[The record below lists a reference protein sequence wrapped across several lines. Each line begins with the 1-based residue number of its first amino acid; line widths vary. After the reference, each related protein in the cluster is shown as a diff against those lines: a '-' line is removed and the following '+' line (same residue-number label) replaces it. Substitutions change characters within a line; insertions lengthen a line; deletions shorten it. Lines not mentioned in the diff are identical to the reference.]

1 MEIKVVLGFKKASSS
16 NRKNEI
22 QKEIKGIE
30 RGKSKMV
37 DYAPGMRTIIRDEEW
52 MVKKI
57 ETNSL
62 GNKALHCIGI
72 SPLVKDREAIFL
84 TDLEEIQ
91 IVNPA
96 EVNLIPDD
104 SPFYKRTLLYL
115 ESQWRQ
121 QIPTDSNLHVG
132 HRAAMDLMP
141 YQLDPAK
148 IALKSTRQRILIA
161 DTVGLGKTLEA
172 GILMSELIARG
183 KGKRILVVTVKSMM
197 TQFQKEMWNRFTIP
211 LVRLDS
217 SKIQK
222 IRANLPSNYN
232 PFFYYDKTIVSIDT
246 LKRDVEY
253 RTHLENA
260 YWDIIVIDEAQ
271 NVAERGDHQAQRSR
285 LAKLLADRSDTMIML
300 SATPHDGRA
309 KSFASL
315 MNMLDPTA
323 IADPENY
330 TKEDIKGLCIR
341 RFKKD
346 VKDQVSGSFLER
358 NITLERC
365 HASVREEQSYDIFAD
380 MQLEMDLGKSR
391 GTGQLFKTSLEKSL
405 FSSPAACIKS
415 IDARLKKLYK
425 KYSADDI
432 KDIKLLEELRD
443 SLLKITPK
451 DFMRYQKLLYLLNS
465 KEYAWNPKDTGD
477 RVVIFT
483 ERIETMKYL
492 AEHLRQDLGLKAN
505 AIQEISG
512 SMSDAEQQRI
522 VEEFGRTESPMR
534 VLVASDVASEGL
546 NLHYL
551 SHRMIH
557 FDIPWSLMVFQQR
570 NGRIDRYGQKKRP
583 DIRYMLIESDNKQI
597 KGDMRIIEIL
607 VTKEEQALKNI
618 GDPALLLGKFSIEDE
633 ELVVA
638 DAIENGSD
646 ETAFSDTLDAGED
659 EFDPFEALM
668 AAAGETEEVEK
679 ESDVVT
685 DDTLFSDIDYL
696 SKALSYLNQKE
707 NLPVQKLQTVSGLDI
722 KITDD
727 MRRRLSAL
735 VPDEALP
742 EGDTLRVSDDK
753 KFCMEMMRESM
764 QNNMAET
771 AWPKTQY
778 LWPLHPILSW
788 VNDKAGLLYG
798 RGEAPIMG
806 IPGMLDEGELIF
818 VVTGS
823 IPNLKST
830 PLVDEWFGLLYQ
842 NGQYAKTLT
851 MDEVIQKTKI
861 SNMSIPNTKS
871 IGETEV
877 STANNLRES
886 VVAEAKTYLEDCY
899 KNYENKISPMLNEEL
914 DKLADLETRHK
925 EYYQMTLFDKERK
938 LQEKER
944 SVEVLFDQFAD
955 WVTETLTI
963 QNNPYIRIVTVLMGV
978 SR

>member
-1 MEIKVVLGFKKASSS
+1 
-16 NRKNEI
+16 
-22 QKEIKGIE
+22 
-30 RGKSKMV
+30 MV

-52 MVKKI
+52 MIKKI
-57 ETNSL
+57 EKNSL
-62 GNKALHCIGI
+62 GNRALHCIGI
-72 SPLVKDREAIFL
+72 SPLVKDKEAIFL
-84 TDLEEIQ
+84 TDLEKIQ

-96 EVNLIPDD
+96 DIKLIPDT
-104 SPFYKRTLLYL
+104 SPFYKRTLLFL

-121 QIPTDSNLHVG
+121 QIPTDANLHIG

-148 IALKSTRQRILIA
+148 LSLQRPRQRILIA

-217 SKIQK
+217 SRIQK
-222 IRANLPSNYN
+222 IRASLPSNYN
-232 PFFYYDKTIVSIDT
+232 PFFYYDKTIISIDT

-285 LAKLLADRSDTMIML
+285 LAQLLADRSDTMIML

-323 IADPENY
+323 IADPNNY
-330 TKEDIKGLCIR
+330 TPDDIKGLCIR

-365 HASVREEQSYDIFAD
+365 HASAQEEYAYDIFAD
-380 MQLEMDLGKSR
+380 MQLQMDIGKTR

-415 IDARLKKLYK
+415 IEARLKKLYK
-425 KYSADDI
+425 KYGANDI
-432 KDIKLLEELRD
+432 KDIRLLEELKD
-443 SLLKITPK
+443 ALEKIKPV
-451 DFMRYQKLLYLLNS
+451 DFMRYQKLLSLLRS
-465 KEYAWNPKDTGD
+465 KEYAWDAKAVDD

-492 AEHLRQDLGLKAN
+492 AEHLRTDLGLKAN

-512 SMSDAEQQRI
+512 AMSDAEQQRI
-522 VEEFGRTESPMR
+522 VEEFGRTESPIR

-551 SHRMIH
+551 SHRLIH

-570 NGRIDRYGQKKRP
+570 NGRIDRYGQQKRP
-583 DIRYMLIESDNKQI
+583 DIRYFLIDSNNKRMQM
-597 KGDMRIIEIL
+597 DMRIIEIL
-607 VTKEEQALKNI
+607 ITKEEQAFKNI
-618 GDPALLLGKFSIEDE
+618 GDPSLLLGKFSIEDE

-638 DAIENGSD
+638 DAIEGGSD
-646 ETAFSDTLDAGED
+646 ENAFTKMLDSEEK
-659 EFDPFEALM
+659 EFDPFEAMM
-668 AAAGETEEVEK
+668 AAAA
-679 ESDVVT
+679 ESDDEAPASETVT
-685 DDTLFSDIDYL
+685 EDTLFSDIDYL
-696 SKALSYLNQKE
+696 SQALSYLNQNE
-707 NLPVQKLQTVSGLDI
+707 SHPVEKLKTVSGLDI
-722 KITDD
+722 KMTPD
-727 MRRRLSAL
+727 MLRRMRAL
-735 VPDEALP
+735 VPEEALP
-742 EGDTLRVSDDK
+742 AGETLRLSDDK
-753 KFCMEMMRESM
+753 TFCMQEMRRSM

-771 AWPKTQY
+771 AWPTTQY
-778 LWPLHPILSW
+778 LWPLHPIMSW
-788 VNDKAGLLYG
+788 VNDKSGLLFG
-798 RGEAPIMG
+798 RGQAPVMG
-806 IPGMLDEGELIF
+806 IPGKLAADEIIYI
-818 VVTGS
+818 VTGS
-823 IPNLKST
+823 IPNKKST
-830 PLVDEWFGLLYQ
+830 PMVDEWFGLLYRD
-842 NGQYAKTLT
+842 GKFVET
-851 MDEVIQKTKI
+851 MPMNEVVRRTGI
-861 SNMSIPNTKS
+861 SGLDIPNTS
-871 IGETEV
+871 CIGEAEI
-877 STANNLRES
+877 SAAGSLLEN
-886 VVAEAKTYLEDCY
+886 VVEEAKAYLDTYY
-899 KNYENKISPMLNEEL
+899 KKYEQMMAPLLDEEV
-914 DKLADLETRHK
+914 DKLIELQNKHK
-925 EYYQMTLFDKERK
+925 KYYQLTLFEHQRK
-938 LQEKER
+938 LKEKER
-944 SVEVLFDQFAD
+944 SVDELFERFTS

-963 QNNPYIRIVTVLMGV
+963 QNNPYIRVVTVLMGV
-978 SR
+978 SK

>member
-1 MEIKVVLGFKKASSS
+1 
-16 NRKNEI
+16 
-22 QKEIKGIE
+22 
-30 RGKSKMV
+30 MV

-57 ETNSL
+57 EKNNL
-62 GNKALHCIGI
+62 GNQALHCIGI
-72 SPLVKDREAIFL
+72 SALVKDKEVIFL
-84 TDLEEIQ
+84 TDLEDIK
-91 IVNPA
+91 VVDPA
-96 EVNLIPDD
+96 EVRLIPDT
-104 SPFYKRTLLYL
+104 SSHFRRTQLYL

-121 QIPTDSNLHVG
+121 QIPTDTDLHIG
-132 HRAAMDLMP
+132 DKAAMDLMP
-141 YQLDPAK
+141 YQLEPAQ
-148 IALKSTRQRILIA
+148 ISLRRPRQRILIA

-217 SKIQK
+217 KKIHD
-222 IRANLPSNYN
+222 IRAKLPSNYN

-271 NVAERGDHQAQRSR
+271 NVAERGDRQAQRAR

-323 IADPENY
+323 IANPEDY
-330 TKEDIKGLCIR
+330 TKEDIKGLCVR

-346 VKDQVSGSFLER
+346 VKDQVVGSFLER
-358 NITLERC
+358 RIELERC
-365 HASVREEQSYDIFAD
+365 KASAKEEYAFDIFAE
-380 MQLEMDLGKSR
+380 MKLQMDLNKTR
-391 GTGQLFKTSLEKSL
+391 AQGQLFKTSLEKSL

-415 IDARLKKLYK
+415 IDARLGKLRK
-425 KYSADDI
+425 KYGDDEI
-432 KDIKLLEELRD
+432 RDIHALEELRAALVQIEPED
-443 SLLKITPK
+443 FSRYQQLLSLLRSK
-451 DFMRYQKLLYLLNS
+451 DYGWT
-465 KEYAWNPKDTGD
+465 AATDD

-492 AEHLRQDLGLKAN
+492 TAQLQKDLKLKVG

-512 SMSDAEQQRI
+512 AMSDAEQQSI
-522 VEEFGRTESPMR
+522 VENFGREESPIR

-583 DIRYMLIESDNKQI
+583 DIRYMLIESSNPRI

-607 VTKEEQALKNI
+607 ITKEEQALKNI

-633 ELVVA
+633 ELVVS
-638 DAIENGSD
+638 DAIEGGADAS
-646 ETAFSDTLDAGED
+646 AFEDILDSGEE

-668 AAAGETEEVEK
+668 AASEEDSAPVQVQ
-679 ESDVVT
+679 SDE
-685 DDTLFSDIDYL
+685 TLFSDIDYL
-696 SKALSYLNQKE
+696 NQAFAFLNHSE
-707 NLPVQKLQTVSGLDI
+707 SHPVTRLQEVSGLEVM
-722 KITDD
+722 ITPD
-727 MRRRLSAL
+727 MRKRLNAL
-735 VPDEALP
+735 LP
-742 EGDTLRVSDDK
+742 EEAMPQGDYLRLSDDK
-753 KFCMEMMRESM
+753 DFCMTEMKRSM

-771 AWPKTQY
+771 AWPKVQY
-778 LWPLHPILSW
+778 LWKLHPLFTW

-798 RGEAPIMG
+798 RGEAPIVG
-806 IPGMLDEGELIF
+806 LPDVLNPTETIF
-818 VVTGS
+818 LVTGS
-823 IPNLKST
+823 IPNKRST
-830 PLVDEWFGLLYQ
+830 QLVDEWFGLIYE
-842 NGQYAKTLT
+842 NGSFKGSLSMNEVLRKTNLRNTNIPNSNTLT
-851 MDEVIQKTKI
+851 DEDVRQATELLPDVVEHAKEYLH
-861 SNMSIPNTKS
+861 
-871 IGETEV
+871 GYYLQYETRI
-877 STANNLRES
+877 NPL
-886 VVAEAKTYLEDCY
+886 LD
-899 KNYENKISPMLNEEL
+899 EEI
-914 DKLADLETRHK
+914 DKLAELETKHK
-925 EYYQMTLFDKERK
+925 NYQLSLFESERKKSEQERMVDELFDKFT
-938 LQEKER
+938 
-944 SVEVLFDQFAD
+944 S
-955 WVTETLTI
+955 WVTDTLSI
-963 QNNPYIRIVTVLMGV
+963 QNNPYIRIVTVLKGV

>member
-1 MEIKVVLGFKKASSS
+1 M
-16 NRKNEI
+16 
-22 QKEIKGIE
+22 IKGFAT
-30 RGKSKMV
+30 MV
-37 DYAPGMRTIIRDEEW
+37 DYAPGMRIIIRDEEW
-52 MVKKI
+52 MIKKI
-57 ETNSL
+57 DKNSL
-62 GNKALHCIGI
+62 GNKTLHCIGI
-72 SPLVKDREAIFL
+72 SPLVKDKEAIFL
-84 TDLEEIQ
+84 TDLEQIQ

-96 EVNLIPDD
+96 EVKLVPDS
-104 SPFYKRTLLYL
+104 SPFYKRTLLFL

-121 QIPTDSNLHVG
+121 QIPTDANLHIG

-148 IALKSTRQRILIA
+148 LSLQRPRQRILIA

-222 IRANLPSNYN
+222 IRASLPSNYN

-246 LKRDVEY
+246 LKREVEY

-323 IADPENY
+323 IADPNNY
-330 TKEDIKGLCIR
+330 TPDDIKGLCIR

-365 HASVREEQSYDIFAD
+365 HASVREEYAYDIFAD
-380 MQLEMDLGKSR
+380 MQLEMDLGKTR

-415 IDARLKKLYK
+415 IEARLKKLYK
-425 KYSADDI
+425 KYDADDI
-432 KDIKLLEELRD
+432 KDIRQLEELK
-443 SLLKITPK
+443 SALEMITPN
-451 DFMRYQKLLYLLNS
+451 DFMRYQKLLSLLRNR
-465 KEYAWNPKDTGD
+465 EYAWDPTATDD

-483 ERIETMKYL
+483 ERIETMKFL
-492 AEHLRQDLGLKAN
+492 AEQLRKDLKMN
-505 AIQEISG
+505 EKQIVEISG
-512 SMSDAEQQRI
+512 SMTDKEQQEI
-522 VEEFGRTESPMR
+522 VENFGRSESPVR

-551 SHRMIH
+551 SHRLIH

-570 NGRIDRYGQKKRP
+570 NGRIDRYGQQKRP
-583 DIRYMLIESDNKQI
+583 DIRYMLIDSDNKRI

-607 VTKEEQALKNI
+607 ITKEEQALKNI
-618 GDPALLLGKFSIEDE
+618 GDPSLLLGKFSIEDE
-633 ELVVA
+633 ELVVI
-638 DAIENGSD
+638 DAIEEGANAD
-646 ETAFSDTLDAGED
+646 AFEQTLDAGEE

-668 AAAGETEEVEK
+668 AAAAEADEDASEAETI
-679 ESDVVT
+679 T
-685 DDTLFSDIDYL
+685 DETLFSDINYL
-696 SKALSYLNQKE
+696 CQALSYLNQSE
-707 NLPVQKLQTVSGLDI
+707 SQPFEKLKTVSGIDI
-722 KITDD
+722 KMTPD
-727 MRRRLSAL
+727 MLRRLKAL
-735 VPDEALP
+735 VPEEALP
-742 EGDTLRVSDDK
+742 AGETLRLSDDK
-753 KFCMEMMRESM
+753 AFCMEEMRKSM

-771 AWPKTQY
+771 AWPQTQY
-778 LWPLHPILSW
+778 LWSLHPIMTW
-788 VNDKAGLLYG
+788 VNDKAGLLFG
-798 RGEAPIMG
+798 RGQAPIIG
-806 IPGMLDEGELIF
+806 LPGKLAAGEIIYI
-818 VVTGS
+818 VTGS
-823 IPNLKST
+823 IPNMKST
-830 PLVDEWFGLLYQ
+830 PLVDEWFGLLYHGGKFVKALSM
-842 NGQYAKTLT
+842 N
-851 MDEVIQKTKI
+851 EVVQATGL
-861 SNMSIPNTKS
+861 SGANIPNTNCIGAAEIS
-871 IGETEV
+871 IASSLLED
-877 STANNLRES
+877 
-886 VVAEAKTYLEDCY
+886 VVAEAKTYLGGYY
-899 KNYENKISPMLNEEL
+899 KKYEQKMNPLLDEEV
-914 DKLADLETRHK
+914 DKLIELQNKHH
-925 EYYQMTLFDKERK
+925 EYYQLTLFEQKRK
-938 LQEKER
+938 LEEKER
-944 SVEVLFDQFAD
+944 SVDELFDRFTS
-955 WVTETLTI
+955 WVTDTLTI

-978 SR
+978 S